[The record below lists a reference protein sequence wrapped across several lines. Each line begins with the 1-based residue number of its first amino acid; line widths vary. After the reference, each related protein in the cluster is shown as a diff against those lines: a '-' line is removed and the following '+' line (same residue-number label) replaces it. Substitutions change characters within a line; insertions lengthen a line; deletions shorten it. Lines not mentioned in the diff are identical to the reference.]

1 MLTYIGIAF
10 ESMSS
15 HEGDSIAD
23 SDDDIDEDDG
33 GTSSGS
39 EDGDND
45 SANESWW
52 TENLY
57 KMPASDGSL
66 TDVVAVS
73 DALVM
78 QRWHN

>member
-1 MLTYIGIAF
+1 VLTYIGIAF
-10 ESMSS
+10 ESMYS
-15 HEGDSIAD
+15 HEGDGITD
-23 SDDDIDEDDG
+23 SDDDGDDG

-45 SANESWW
+45 NANESWW

>member
-1 MLTYIGIAF
+1 
-10 ESMSS
+10 MSS
-15 HEGDSIAD
+15 HEGDSITD
-23 SDDDIDEDDG
+23 LDDDIN
-33 GTSSGS
+33 

-45 SANESWW
+45 SAHASWW

-66 TDVVAVS
+66 TDVIMIS

-78 QRWHN
+78 QCWHK